1 MRIWSLEFSR
11 IQPRSL
17 PIEPNVGMA
26 RRFVITHLFVY
37 ILDHH
42 FVYNL
47 ARDFVYT
54 RTHHFVDSK
63 THHFVYTVPA
73 EF

>member
-17 PIEPNVGMA
+17 PIEPNAGMA
-26 RRFVITHLFVY
+26 RSFVITHL
-37 ILDHH
+37 